1 MPQSQENIEQEIE
14 VQTEE
19 EPKEVELEATVSD
32 EHEQEIE
39 QYSEKVQK
47 RIDKL
52 TYNQREAERQ
62 RDEALRVAEALKNK
76 VHEFENKAEKS
87 DNALFK
93 EYNGR
98 VVTEL
103 EVAKDRYK
111 KAVEEADIESQV
123 NAQQD
128 IAKLAVEQETLA
140 RAKKQREAQV
150 KNKNGNAQQPPA
162 VDPRA
167 TTWAQKSENSWFGR
181 DEAMTAA
188 AFAIDKKMQEEGI
201 DPVASDYYSVLDERI
216 KKAFPHKF
224 EQEENKSP
232 PVQAVG
238 RTRAGANP
246 TTKKSKKVKLT
257 SSQQAIAKKLG
268 VPLEEYAK
276 YV

>member
-140 RAKKQREAQV
+140 RAKKQREIQA
-150 KNKNGNAQQPPA
+150 KNGNAQQAPT

-167 TTWAQKSENSWFGR
+167 TAWAQKSENSWFGR

-238 RTRAGANP
+238 RTSAGANP